1 MEFFLLFGEKR
12 IGERVEMLFFE
23 KNIKNY
29 FKNKTLKNQR
39 DMKIFKKKIKKIE
52 KSCFLVLTFF
62 KRIIIFILT

>member
-23 KNIKNY
+23 KNIKNC